1 MQGQVPPLIES
12 EAVQDTMPTLILE
25 TQRLRVRTWEEE
37 DLDNFTALHT
47 DPTVMEDQGG
57 PLDLGDSRQKLQR
70 YAEAFQ
76 LYGYGRMLVETID
89 GNFLGYCGVMPV
101 RRAHPLG
108 PHDEIGW
115 RLLPEAWGHGYAT
128 EAAHASLSDGFNRVG
143 LTEVLAYTAADNLRS
158 QAVMNR
164 LELRRD
170 ASLDFTIHDDRIGG
184 WRGLV
189 WKASHPPSAGQ
200 KAADSTPGAKGSSS

>member
-1 MQGQVPPLIES
+1 MPGQALPLAAS
-12 EAVQDTMPTLILE
+12 ETVQDNMPTMILE
-25 TQRLRVRTWEEE
+25 TQRLRVRTWDEE
-37 DLDNFTALHT
+37 DADNFIALHAN
-47 DPTVMEDQGG
+47 PTVMEDQGG
-57 PLDLGDSRQKLQR
+57 PLDSGDSRQKLQR

-76 LYGYGRMLVETID
+76 LHGYGRMLVETTD
-89 GNFLGYCGVMPV
+89 GTFLGYCGVMPV
-101 RRAHPLG
+101 RRVHPLG

-128 EAAHASLSDGFNRVG
+128 EAAIASLTDGFARVG
-143 LTEVLAYTAADNLRS
+143 LTEVLAYTATDNLRS

-164 LELRRD
+164 LEMCRD
-170 ASLDFTIHDDRIGG
+170 ASLDFTIHDDRIGD

-189 WKASHPPSAGQ
+189 WKASHPPSAGK